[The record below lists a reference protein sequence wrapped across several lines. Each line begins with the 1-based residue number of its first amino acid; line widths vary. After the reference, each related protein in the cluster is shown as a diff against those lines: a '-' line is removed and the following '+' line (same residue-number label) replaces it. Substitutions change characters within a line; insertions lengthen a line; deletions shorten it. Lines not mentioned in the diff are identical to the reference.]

1 MLRRGRYGG
10 RALRPR
16 CGGGTSGSPGLFCRR
31 QPGRTRCLARATRAS
46 SLRSSTLEPAAPAPA
61 PAPAAST
68 ARRRG
73 EPAGA
78 GGRPAQPLARQGTPG
93 GGTVVADRAR
103 SPPPGTPV
111 GSPPEFSPA
120 RGALQRVVGGNGSFA
135 RLRTRRGAPYLIFHA
150 PTNGV
155 SETLQTEAINFDHAW
170 LPFGSVD
177 AYSSR
182 SALSKVF
189 SHADAAGS
197 SVKASLYWPCDP

>member
-10 RALRPR
+10 RALWPR
-16 CGGGTSGSPGLFCRR
+16 CGGGTSGSPGLVCRR

-46 SLRSSTLEPAAPAPA
+46 SLRSSTLEPAA

-93 GGTVVADRAR
+93 GGAVVADRAR
-103 SPPPGTPV
+103 SPPGTPV

-155 SETLQTEAINFDHAW
+155 SETLQAEAINFDHAW

-182 SALSKVF
+182 SVLSKVF